1 VDHDASF
8 MTAAFSSKACE
19 IMFTKPVTQFVAFVL
34 ASIGL
39 IITIV
44 AYIPEFNNGI
54 VLLAGAAAALVNLS
68 VMILAASFHF
78 LSLKY
83 TRRMLYA
90 VSFVGA
96 VARLPTFILANHDP
110 CFSDAQCWVPNRLI
124 SSLWLVCGALTIS
137 FYQKHL
143 IHILLMG
150 GTITFAA
157 FGLIGTDAV
166 YAAPSPPPPLCAFV
180 TLFQVQ

>member
-19 IMFTKPVTQFVAFVL
+19 IMFTKPATQFIVFPL

-54 VLLAGAAAALVNLS
+54 VLLAGAASAFVNLS
-68 VMILAASFHF
+68 MMVLAASFYF

-90 VSFVGA
+90 VSFIGVL
-96 VARLPTFILANHDP
+96 ARLPTFIFANHDP
-110 CFSDAQCWVPNRLI
+110 CFSDAQCWVPNRMI
-124 SSLWLVCGALTIS
+124 SSLWLVSGSLTLS

-143 IHILLMG
+143 VHILLMG

-166 YAAPSPPPPLCAFV
+166 YASPSLSA
-180 TLFQVQ
+180 LSSHYSQVQ